1 MIKSR
6 INYILLD
13 KKTKVGVLIER
24 TGLAKE
30 TVLRARK
37 DETFPSCSI
46 RTLETI
52 AQALGVKVKDLFDE
66 EDSREEP
73 P

>member
-1 MIKSR
+1 VIRSR
-6 INYILLD
+6 VSYILLD
-13 KKTKVGVLIER
+13 KKMKVGTLIER

-46 RTLETI
+46 RTLEII
-52 AQALGVKVKDLFDE
+52 ARALDVKVKDLFE
-66 EDSREEP
+66 EV
-73 P
+73 

>member
-1 MIKSR
+1 MVRSR

-13 KKTKVGVLIER
+13 KKMKAGTLIER

-37 DETFPSCSI
+37 DEAFPSCSI
-46 RTLETI
+46 RTLEII
-52 AQALGVKVKDLFDE
+52 ARALGVKIRDLFE
-66 EDSREEP
+66 EIDRAGLK
-73 P
+73 

>member
-1 MIKSR
+1 MIRSR

-13 KKTKVGVLIER
+13 KKMKVGTLIEQ

-30 TVLRARK
+30 TILRARK

-46 RTLETI
+46 RTLDII
-52 AQALGVKVKDLFDE
+52 ARALDVKVKDLFE
-66 EDSREEP
+66 EV
-73 P
+73 

>member
-1 MIKSR
+1 MIRSR

-13 KKTKVGVLIER
+13 KKMKVGTLIEK

-30 TVLRARK
+30 TVLRARN

-46 RTLETI
+46 RTLEAI
-52 AQALGVKVKDLFDE
+52 ARALGVKTKDLYE
-66 EDSREEP
+66 ED
-73 P
+73 